1 MVLVLLELG
10 GDVGGQIASLFE
22 EKVLCS
28 EIAGEVM
35 GHDLTLTTVVL
46 GVANVITGKIV
57 KCLAVAKKDWSSSGY
72 RLSLS
77 LKTVI
82 GIR

>member
-1 MVLVLLELG
+1 M
-10 GDVGGQIASLFE
+10 S
-22 EKVLCS
+22 
-28 EIAGEVM
+28 
-35 GHDLTLTTVVL
+35 HDLALTTVVL
-46 GVANVITGKIV
+46 GVANVVTGKIV
-57 KCLAVAKKDWSSSGY
+57 KCLAVAKKDWSRSGY

>member
-1 MVLVLLELG
+1 M
-10 GDVGGQIASLFE
+10 S
-22 EKVLCS
+22 
-28 EIAGEVM
+28 
-35 GHDLTLTTVVL
+35 HDLALTTVVL